1 MVAPVFESVYKT
13 EKFLSCFFSDRWT
26 IFTDIVN
33 VISHFLQIRVQAI
46 NTLAFI
52 FDLLIF
58 EGNHLENKKYRFF
71 LRKCLS
77 ISLKMKPFSKLTSHR
92 LCQQPK
98 CPQTSAGLAQS
109 VGRLH
114 RGRSLVWAPGPDLY
128 SGSLKNKSEGKV
140 LLLFCGLASLTRRQN
155 SALNKQFGAKYIDTQ
170 RAFFKSDSPT
180 FPSLSSSPQGGD
192 GGKLSSSHASF
203 YPCLCNPVYILYALR
218 GLNLRYKKYNQ
229 LTKVKNYRAGSLCGA
244 INSAVG
250 NKFPLYGFF
259 NVT

>member
-13 EKFLSCFFSDRWT
+13 EKFLSCFFSDLWT
-26 IFTDIVN
+26 IFTDIVY
-33 VISHFLQIRVQAI
+33 VISHFLQIRLQAI

-58 EGNHLENKKYRFF
+58 EGNHLQNKKYRFF
-71 LRKCLS
+71 VRKCLS

-109 VGRLH
+109 VDRQH
-114 RGRSLVWAPGPDLY
+114 CGRSLVWAPGSDLH
-128 SGSLKNKSEGKV
+128 SGCLKNKSERKV

-155 SALNKQFGAKYIDTQ
+155 IALNKKFGAKYIDTQ
-170 RAFFKSDSPT
+170 RAFFKSDPPT

-192 GGKLSSSHASF
+192 RGNFLPRTLVF
-203 YPCLCNPVYILYALR
+203 IPVCPTLFIFCM
-218 GLNLRYKKYNQ
+218 RYG
-229 LTKVKNYRAGSLCGA
+229 V
-244 INSAVG
+244 
-250 NKFPLYGFF
+250 
-259 NVT
+259 

>member
-13 EKFLSCFFSDRWT
+13 EKFLSCFFSDLWT
-26 IFTDIVN
+26 IFTDIVY
-33 VISHFLQIRVQAI
+33 VISHFLQIRLQAI

-77 ISLKMKPFSKLTSHR
+77 PNLKMKPFSKLTSHR

-109 VGRLH
+109 VDRLH
-114 RGRSLVWAPGPDLY
+114 LGRSLVWAPEPDLY
-128 SGSLKNKSEGKV
+128 SGSLKNKSERKV

-155 SALNKQFGAKYIDTQ
+155 IALNKKFGAKYIDTQ

-192 GGKLSSSHASF
+192 GGNFLPRTLVF
-203 YPCLCNPVYILYALR
+203 IPVCPTLFIFCM
-218 GLNLRYKKYNQ
+218 RYG
-229 LTKVKNYRAGSLCGA
+229 V
-244 INSAVG
+244 
-250 NKFPLYGFF
+250 
-259 NVT
+259 

>member
-13 EKFLSCFFSDRWT
+13 EKFLSCFFSDLWT
-26 IFTDIVN
+26 IFIDIVY
-33 VISHFLQIRVQAI
+33 VISHFHFLQIRVQAI

-109 VGRLH
+109 VDRQHCGDRWFEHRDRTYIQGLLKISQKGRYCFCSAVLSPLQDVKIVPLIS
-114 RGRSLVWAPGPDLY
+114 SL
-128 SGSLKNKSEGKV
+128 
-140 LLLFCGLASLTRRQN
+140 
-155 SALNKQFGAKYIDTQ
+155 ALNTLTLNVRFLKVIPRLFSACDQALKAGMGET
-170 RAFFKSDSPT
+170 FF
-180 FPSLSSSPQGGD
+180 L
-192 GGKLSSSHASF
+192 A
-203 YPCLCNPVYILYALR
+203 R
-218 GLNLRYKKYNQ
+218 
-229 LTKVKNYRAGSLCGA
+229 
-244 INSAVG
+244 
-250 NKFPLYGFF
+250 
-259 NVT
+259 

>member
-13 EKFLSCFFSDRWT
+13 EKFLSCFFSDLWT
-26 IFTDIVN
+26 IFIDIVN
-33 VISHFLQIRVQAI
+33 VISHFHFLQIRVQAI
-46 NTLAFI
+46 NTLTFI

-77 ISLKMKPFSKLTSHR
+77 TSLKMKPFSKLTSHR

-109 VGRLH
+109 VDRLH
-114 RGRSLVWAPGPDLY
+114 CGRSLVWAPGPDLY

-250 NKFPLYGFF
+250 NKFPL
-259 NVT
+259 